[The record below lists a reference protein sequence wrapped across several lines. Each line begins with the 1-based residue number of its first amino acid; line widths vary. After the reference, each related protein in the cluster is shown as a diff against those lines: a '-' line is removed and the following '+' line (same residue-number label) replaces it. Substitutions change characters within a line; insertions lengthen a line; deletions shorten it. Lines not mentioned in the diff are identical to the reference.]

1 MDRMETVKNVVTNR
15 GRAIADKAK
24 ELTRIAK
31 LKAQIVSCEEV
42 IRKNYLEIGK
52 KVFEAYD
59 EARNCEEENAEL
71 YSEGQA
77 GQEDPTVSKLTK
89 ASAWE
94 ARYKKQCTAI
104 DNANKAIEDL
114 QRRIEELQ
122 KQ

>member
-1 MDRMETVKNVVTNR
+1 MDRMETVKNVVANR

-24 ELTRIAK
+24 ELTQIAK
-31 LKAQIVSCEEV
+31 LKAQIVSCEEI

-59 EARNCEEENAEL
+59 EARSCEEENAEL
-71 YSEGQA
+71 SSHEQT
-77 GQEDPTVSKLTK
+77 GQEGNPIVSKLTK
-89 ASAWE
+89 SSAWE

-122 KQ
+122 K